1 MGVLPQS
8 RPAGLPGLAHRGRLD
23 IRLNHA
29 NHIHAPCRCGIGPDS
44 LLCAAHFRDWSVAWN
59 VGACFVPLLAGV
71 GSWLHHASAS
81 RS

>member
-23 IRLNHA
+23 IRLNYA

-44 LLCAAHFRDWSVAWN
+44 LLCAAHFRGLGRSVER
-59 VGACFVPLLAGV
+59 GRLLC
-71 GSWLHHASAS
+71 SPASGCWKLVAS
-81 RS
+81 C